1 MIQNF
6 PQIITLILIL
16 LYIPCVCYSDW
27 KTRTFEFMYFLP
39 LAIWGLFTTVLY
51 LEESPARNF
60 WLMGL
65 TLIMCVFFLI
75 PALLPT
81 WLKGWGGADFWFVS
95 FILVFLQF
103 NPFITPRLFFPLDFF
118 LVLIAVMGCL
128 PLAVYAYNWL
138 EYHPPKTLYGKFFYF
153 PDGMPFML
161 PISFAFLV
169 TLILE
174 MIL

>member
-27 KTRTFEFMYFLP
+27 KTRTFNFLYFLP
-39 LAIWGLFTTVLY
+39 LAIWGMFTTILY
-51 LEESPARNF
+51 LVESPTRNF

-65 TLIMCVFFLI
+65 TLIMCCI
-75 PALLPT
+75 LLAT
-81 WLKGWGGADFWFVS
+81 AIIGAIGGADFWFAS
-95 FILVFLQF
+95 FIMVFLQF
-103 NPFITPRLFFPLDFF
+103 NPLVVPRQFFALDFF
-118 LVLIAVMGCL
+118 WMLLLVTVCL
-128 PLAVYAYNWL
+128 PPIIYVYNLL
-138 EYHPPKTLYGKFFYF
+138 EYHPPETFIGKLTHF
-153 PDGMPFML
+153 PDGVPFML